1 MINILIADDHAVV
14 RRGLKQILSE
24 TSDMVVTGEAA
35 DGDEVLGKIQ
45 SDTPDVVILDITMPG
60 KSGLEVLKDL
70 KRECPQIPVLV
81 LSMHPEEQFARR
93 LLKEG
98 ASGYMSKE
106 TAPEELVEAVRKVH
120 SGGRYVSARFAEDL
134 AFALK
139 GGTALASHERLS
151 AREYQVLCMI
161 GSGKAVSE
169 IAGDL
174 SLTVKTIST
183 YRERL
188 LDKMG
193 MRNNAELIR
202 YVIDYQLY
210 A

>member
-14 RRGLKQILSE
+14 RRGLKQILSD
-24 TSDMVVTGEAA
+24 TSDMVVAGEAVN
-35 DGDEVLGKIQ
+35 GEEVLSMVQ
-45 SDTPDVVILDITMPG
+45 SDTTDVVILDITMPG
-60 KSGLEVLKDL
+60 RSGVEVLRDL
-70 KRECPQIPVLV
+70 KSEYPHIPVLM

-98 ASGYMSKE
+98 ASGYMTKE
-106 TAPEELVEAVRKVH
+106 TAPEELVQAVRKVH
-120 SGGRYVSARFAEDL
+120 SGGRYVSACLAEQL
-134 AFALK
+134 ALALS
-139 GGTALASHERLS
+139 GTAIAAHESLS

-161 GSGKAVSE
+161 GSGNTVSE

-183 YRERL
+183 YRARL

-193 MRNNAELIR
+193 MQKNAELIR
-202 YVIDYQLY
+202 YVIDNQLF

>member
-24 TSDMVVTGEAA
+24 TSDMVVAGEAV
-35 DGDEVLGKIQ
+35 DGEEVLSMIQ
-45 SDTPDVVILDITMPG
+45 PDTTDVVILDITMPG
-60 KSGLEVLKDL
+60 RSGLEVLKDL
-70 KRECPQIPVLV
+70 KREYPQIPVLV

-98 ASGYMSKE
+98 ASGYMTKE
-106 TAPEELVEAVRKVH
+106 TAPEELVQAVRKVH
-120 SGGRYVSARFAEDL
+120 SGGLYVSARFAEDF

-139 GGTALASHERLS
+139 SGTAAASHDGLS
-151 AREYQVLCMI
+151 AREFQVLCMI

-169 IAGDL
+169 IARDL
-174 SLTVKTIST
+174 SLTVKTITT
-183 YRERL
+183 YRARL

-193 MRNNAELIR
+193 MQKNAELIR
-202 YVIDYQLY
+202 YVIDNQLY